1 MTQGFNRRPRW
12 QGRMLALATALGLVA
27 LLSACGGSSSG
38 NTSTGSSSSSSKKVT
53 VAFLLPENLTYR
65 WENQDAPYFKTAL
78 QKYYPNANVI
88 VDNAGADASTQQ
100 SQAEAALANGA
111 KVLVVAPVDSAA
123 AAVIVNDAK
132 QDNVPVIAYDR
143 LIENAPSLNY
153 YVSFDGFKVGQQ
165 QGQYVAQHT
174 PKGGTVVVINGAET
188 DANGVL
194 FHSGYMSVL
203 TPLFNNGTL
212 KKGYES
218 WTPNWDPANAQ
229 REMEQALTVLH
240 NNVQAVLSA
249 NDGMATTIIAA
260 LQAQGLAGK
269 VVVTGQDATVAG
281 LQKILEGT
289 QSMTVY
295 KPLKQEADAAAQ
307 ITAALLKGQN
317 PTTTLSSLF
326 NGRTTNNGATSVPSV
341 LLQPEVVT
349 KSNIEST
356 VIKDGF
362 VTQQQLCQGVPS
374 SDCPSPGY

>member
-1 MTQGFNRRPRW
+1 MSQRLTYRSSWLRRA
-12 QGRMLALATALGLVA
+12 LAVATALGLVA
-27 LLSACGGSSSG
+27 LLSACGGSSG
-38 NTSTGSSSSSSKKVT
+38 GTTSGSSSSASSQKAT

-65 WENQDAPYFKTAL
+65 WENQDAPYFKAAL
-78 QKYYPNANVI
+78 QQLDPNVNVL

-111 KVLVVAPVDSAA
+111 KVLIVAPVDSAA

-132 QDNVPVIAYDR
+132 QAGVPVIAYDR
-143 LIENAPSLNY
+143 LITNAPLNY
-153 YVSFDGFKVGQQ
+153 YVSFDGFRVGQL
-165 QGQYVAQHT
+165 QGQYVAQNT
-174 PKGGTVVVINGAET
+174 PKGGTVVIINGSQT
-188 DANGVL
+188 DNNAVL
-194 FHSGYMSVL
+194 FHNGYMSVL
-203 TPLFNNGTL
+203 QPLFNNGTL

-281 LQKILEGT
+281 LQRILEGT

-295 KPLKQEADAAAQ
+295 KPLKAEASAAAQ
-307 ITAALLKGQN
+307 ITAALLKGEN
-317 PTTTLSSLF
+317 PVTALASLF
-326 NGRTTNNGATSVPSV
+326 NGKTVNNGMVQVPSV
-341 LLQPEVVT
+341 LLQPETVT

-362 VTQQQLCQGVPS
+362 VTQQALCQGIPAA
-374 SDCPSPGY
+374 DCPTPGY